1 MSQTKHAAIGG
12 NVAQLRIRIAQLMGA
27 DIDKILTHLGVRMEE
42 LEDPE
47 LYLDAE
53 FDNRVWEAIE
63 QHTGNE
69 LVGASMA
76 PFLQLSSMGLVGQ
89 AIMACDTIYQGLR
102 SYVRY
107 SKLLPLR
114 DQVALIEQQDHLV
127 FQLKL
132 SNPLLPYSHHSIS
145 SFLGFVIFSLE
156 QLSGQSMTIAQ
167 VGFQFDAPSDDKTL
181 NRYKELFKTTSILFS
196 QEVNWFSLE
205 NRYREVKNLAGNESS
220 FAAIDRRIDQESVS
234 DGSGTKNVA
243 GASIEL
249 SQMVET
255 YIRTHIGRTD
265 ITLKDLAQS
274 FSMSERKLQNQLAQ
288 QKTSYSKLLSNVRQE
303 MALELL
309 KGPRLS
315 VSDMAYLLGY
325 QDINSFSRHFKKW
338 HGISVSQYRKSF
350 SRS

>member
-1 MSQTKHAAIGG
+1 
-12 NVAQLRIRIAQLMGA
+12 
-27 DIDKILTHLGVRMEE
+27 
-42 LEDPE
+42 
-47 LYLDAE
+47 
-53 FDNRVWEAIE
+53 VWEAIE
-63 QHTGNE
+63 RQTGNE

-156 QLSGQSMTIAQ
+156 QLSGQSIAIAQ
-167 VGFQFDAPSDDKTL
+167 MGFEFDAPTDDKTL
-181 NRYKELFKTTSILFS
+181 DRYKELFKTKSILFS

-205 NRYREVKNLAGNESS
+205 NRYREVKNLAGNKSS
-220 FAAIDRRIDQESVS
+220 FAAIDQRIGQESTDGAS
-234 DGSGTKNVA
+234 DVKNTA
-243 GASIEL
+243 GASREL
-249 SQMVET
+249 SHEVQV
-255 YIRTHIGRTD
+255 YIKAHLGRAD
-265 ITLKDLAQS
+265 VNLKDLAQY
-274 FSMSERKLQNQLAQ
+274 FSMSERKLQNQLAKQ
-288 QKTSYSKLLSNVRQE
+288 QTSYSKLLSKVRQE

-309 KGPRLS
+309 QGPRLS

-338 HGISVSQYRKSF
+338 YGISVSEYRKGHSI
-350 SRS
+350 SLPLK

>member
-1 MSQTKHAAIGG
+1 MSRSKLAAIGG

-27 DIDKILTHLGVRMEE
+27 DVDKILAHLGVTMDE

-63 QHTGNE
+63 KQTGNE

-76 PFLQLSSMGLVGQ
+76 PYLQLSSMGLVGQ

-156 QLSGQSMTIAQ
+156 QLSGQSITIAQ
-167 VGFQFDAPSDDKTL
+167 MGFEFEAPTDNKTL
-181 NRYKELFKTTSILFS
+181 DRYKELFKTKSLLFS
-196 QEVNWFSLE
+196 QEANWFSLE
-205 NRYREVKNLAGNESS
+205 NHYRDVKNLAGNESS
-220 FAAIDRRIDQESVS
+220 FAAIDRRIDQESESLEGGAGKTVS
-234 DGSGTKNVA
+234 QKV
-243 GASIEL
+243 
-249 SQMVET
+249 QT
-255 YIRTHIGRTD
+255 YIRENIGRTE
-265 ITLKDLAQS
+265 ISLTSLARY
-274 FSMSERKLQNQLAQ
+274 FSMSERKLQKQLAQ
-288 QKTSYSKLLSNVRQE
+288 QETSYSKLLNRVRQE
-303 MALELL
+303 YSEELL
-309 KGPRLS
+309 QGPRLS

-338 HGISVSQYRKSF
+338 HGISVSEYRKSCL
-350 SRS
+350 